1 MAKAKATIA
10 NFKIEEFTNRIK
22 TLEADKLDLQTE
34 IKQMETTRL
43 QEHHLKSRIEQDCR
57 DLLRANVELKNQLD
71 LLKENNAQE
80 LGLREEYKIKNQE
93 QIKDDEKVRSDLARF
108 KDDLYMLQVTMEMK
122 EKEISELVQ
131 KVILLTHFIVERR
144 RIQQQ

>member
-1 MAKAKATIA
+1 MAKAKATITD
-10 NFKIEEFTNRIK
+10 FKIEEFTNRIK

-43 QEHHLKSRIEQDCR
+43 QEHHLKSRIEEDCK
-57 DLLRANVELKNQLD
+57 DLIRANVELKNQLE
-71 LLKENNAQE
+71 LLRENAAKE
-80 LGLREEYKIKNQE
+80 LGLREENKSKNQE

-131 KVILLTHFIVERR
+131 KVILMKHSH
-144 RIQQQ
+144 

>member
-1 MAKAKATIA
+1 LTKAKATITD
-10 NFKIEEFTNRIK
+10 FKIEEFTNRIK

-43 QEHHLKSRIEQDCR
+43 QEHHLKSRIEQDCK
-57 DLLRANVELKNQLD
+57 DLIRANVELKNQLE
-71 LLKENNAQE
+71 LLKENTAKE
-80 LGLREEYKIKNQE
+80 LGLREENKNKNQE

-122 EKEISELVQ
+122 EKELSELVQ
-131 KVILLTHFIVERR
+131 KVILMKYVD
-144 RIQQQ
+144 